1 MSAGDFFPAEAAEC
15 LRELRALLDRGA
27 DAADLRA
34 PARRLRG
41 SAQMASRGQAVRAA
55 RALESAV
62 RAAQAGEI
70 AWDGRARDTLERALE
85 DMERTVDG
93 EGAVAADAVVGRIAS
108 LGVAAGGE
116 PPASGAGA
124 AAGADFLAFARGE
137 IARIRDAIDRAAGA
151 GAGDRP
157 DRASLHALLDA
168 QASLA
173 GSARLTNLPLVARAL
188 EAADHITRALLAGT
202 AGAGDWAG
210 AYRDIAG
217 VLGDDRI
224 EADPAPAD
232 LASRLEAARAVVTG
246 RDGGEPDIPVE
257 VANFFRAEAAS
268 ELARAEQLARDA
280 AEDRIATA
288 QDRLRASLD
297 GLATTASTF
306 GFTAI
311 GGRLERAVREVAE
324 LEPGRLPRAIA
335 ELRAEI
341 LGALGVPAAAPASPD
356 APRRG
361 TPAPIVTAGADEE
374 DVPDAHPGAGPLGT
388 AGAAR
393 AEPGAEAGSGAA
405 VAGAPAADAARP
417 APRPDADGAVPIASL
432 CYAGRDAFDR
442 AASLRAEWEAAEGDA
457 ARRIVEEVFDL
468 IDLGRR

>member
-1 MSAGDFFPAEAAEC
+1 MSAGEFFPAEAAEC
-15 LRELRALLDRGA
+15 LRELRALLDREA

-62 RAAQAGEI
+62 RAAQAGEL

-93 EGAVAADAVVGRIAS
+93 EGAVAADAVVNRIAS
-108 LGVAAGGE
+108 LGVAAAGE
-116 PPASGAGA
+116 APAPGAGA
-124 AAGADFLAFARGE
+124 GADADFLAFARAE
-137 IARIRDAIDRAAGA
+137 IARVRDAIERVAGA
-151 GAGDRP
+151 GAGARP

-168 QASLA
+168 QAPLA
-173 GSARLTNLPLVARAL
+173 GSARLTTLPLVARAL

-202 AGAGDWAG
+202 AGEGDWKG
-210 AYRDIAG
+210 AYSDIAG
-217 VLGDDRI
+217 VLGDDRV
-224 EADPAPAD
+224 EADPAPGD
-232 LASRLEAARAVVTG
+232 LAGRLEAARAVVAG
-246 RDGGEPDIPVE
+246 RDGGEPDIPIE
-257 VANFFRAEAAS
+257 VANFFRSEAGS

-341 LGALGVPAAAPASPD
+341 LGALGVRGAATAPPEE
-356 APRRG
+356 PRRGG
-361 TPAPIVTAGADEE
+361 TPAPIVTAGGDEE
-374 DVPDAHPGAGPLGT
+374 DVPGRDPGDAARRSAAATRAEAGAEGEPVS
-388 AGAAR
+388 AAPAPGAAR
-393 AEPGAEAGSGAA
+393 PE
-405 VAGAPAADAARP
+405 
-417 APRPDADGAVPIASL
+417 PRPDADGAVPIASL
-432 CYAGRDAFDR
+432 CYAGRGALDR
-442 AASLRAEWEAAEGDA
+442 AASLRRGWEAAEGEA

>member
-1 MSAGDFFPAEAAEC
+1 MSAGEFFPAEAAEC

-41 SAQMASRGQAVRAA
+41 SAQMASRGQALRAA
-55 RALESAV
+55 RALESAL
-62 RAAQAGEI
+62 RAAQAGEL

-93 EGAVAADAVVGRIAS
+93 EGAVSADAVVDRIAS

-116 PPASGAGA
+116 PPAPGAGA
-124 AAGADFLAFARGE
+124 GGGADFLAFARGE
-137 IARIRDAIDRAAGA
+137 IARIRDAIDRVAGA

-173 GSARLTNLPLVARAL
+173 GSARLTSLPLVARAL
-188 EAADHITRALLAGT
+188 EAADHITRAVLAGT
-202 AGAGDWAG
+202 AGEGDWTG

-224 EADPAPAD
+224 EADPAPGD

-257 VANFFRAEAAS
+257 VANFFRAEARA

-311 GGRLERAVREVAE
+311 GGRLERAVREIAE
-324 LEPGRLPRAIA
+324 LQPGRLPRATA

-341 LGALGVPAAAPASPD
+341 LGALGEPAAAPASRD
-356 APRRG
+356 AQRRGG
-361 TPAPIVTAGADEE
+361 TPAPIVTAGGDEE
-374 DVPDAHPGAGPLGT
+374 DVPDGHPGAGARGT
-388 AGAAR
+388 AAATR
-393 AEPGAEAGSGAA
+393 AEAEAEGEHESAA
-405 VAGAPAADAARP
+405 PVPDDAPS
-417 APRPDADGAVPIASL
+417 APRPDADGAVPIAAL
-432 CYAGRDAFDR
+432 CYAGRDALDR
-442 AASLRAEWEAAEGDA
+442 AASLRAGWEAAEGEA

>member
-1 MSAGDFFPAEAAEC
+1 VTAGEFFPAEAAEC
-15 LRELRALLDRGA
+15 LRELRALLDREA

-62 RAAQAGEI
+62 RAAQAGEL
-70 AWDGRARDTLERALE
+70 AWDARARDTLERALE
-85 DMERTVDG
+85 DMERTVDS
-93 EGAVAADAVVGRIAS
+93 EGAVAADAVVDRIAS

-116 PPASGAGA
+116 PPAPGAGA
-124 AAGADFLAFARGE
+124 DADFLAFARRE
-137 IARIRDAIDRAAGA
+137 IARVRDAIERVAGA
-151 GAGDRP
+151 GAGARP

-168 QASLA
+168 QAPLA
-173 GSARLTNLPLVARAL
+173 GSARLTSLPLVARAL

-202 AGAGDWAG
+202 AGEGDWKG
-210 AYRDIAG
+210 AYSEIAG
-217 VLGDDRI
+217 VLGDDRVDV
-224 EADPAPAD
+224 DPAPGD
-232 LASRLEAARAVVTG
+232 LASRLEVARAVVAG

-257 VANFFRAEAAS
+257 VANFFRAEAGS

-311 GGRLERAVREVAE
+311 GSRLERAVREVGE
-324 LEPGRLPRAIA
+324 LEPERLPRAIA

-341 LGALGVPAAAPASPD
+341 LGALGVPAAATAPPA
-356 APRRG
+356 APRRGG
-361 TPAPIVTAGADEE
+361 TPAPIVTAGGDEE
-374 DVPDAHPGAGPLGT
+374 DLPDGHPGAGARGT
-388 AGAAR
+388 AAAAR
-393 AEPGAEAGSGAA
+393 AEA
-405 VAGAPAADAARP
+405 VAEGGAVAVSGAPAADAVRP

-432 CYAGRDAFDR
+432 CYAGRDALDR
-442 AASLRAEWEAAEGDA
+442 AASLRGEWESAEGEA
-457 ARRIVEEVFDL
+457 ARRIVQEVFDL